1 MEMPPG
7 PPVVGPS
14 SPPPAQDPGR
24 PPPPDDSSGASPDG
38 LLGDEAANRRLV
50 ATTAALALVAVALM
64 IGVFLMTRDGDG
76 ETAAPEPDP
85 LPTAPVD
92 ESPGPTGPTG
102 PTIDEAE
109 LDELVVEL
117 QAVVEEERG
126 LEFRED
132 IDLELLEDEAYV
144 ERSRQ
149 DFDEDLVDGREDIEN
164 SAAALRALGLWPE
177 EGDPVDIVSQY
188 LSVGSLGYY
197 DPETGEMVV
206 RGTADTPNLR
216 ITLVHELTHALEDQ
230 YFDLDRPELDDRP
243 DESGS
248 AFSALVEGSAGR
260 VESVYTAS
268 LTEEERA
275 DAEAEQLEY
284 LDGVDVSDF
293 PPVLLEE
300 QRFVYVTGAAFVQAL
315 YDDGGNAAVNRALR
329 RPPTTSEQIQEPETW
344 PEREPVVEVTAPSAD
359 GEVVEEGV
367 VGQFLVHALA
377 SLSED
382 EPTPEWDG
390 DNSVLW
396 QDGDR
401 DCLRMAIA
409 GDLEALE
416 TGLTPWA
423 EQVGAEMEVD
433 GDLLVVTSCR

>member
-14 SPPPAQDPGR
+14 SPPPAQEPGS
-24 PPPPDDSSGASPDG
+24 PPPPDDSSGASPAG
-38 LLGDEAANRRLV
+38 LLADEAANRRLV

-64 IGVFLMTRDGDG
+64 IGVLLMTRDGDG
-76 ETAAPEPDP
+76 EDAAPEPDP
-85 LPTAPVD
+85 LPTATVPVD
-92 ESPGPTGPTG
+92 GSPEPTG

-109 LDELVVEL
+109 LNELVVEL

-126 LEFRED
+126 LEFREVV
-132 IDLELLEDEAYV
+132 DLQLLEDEAYV

-149 DFDEDLVDGREDIEN
+149 DFDEDLVEGREDIEN
-164 SAAALRALGLWPE
+164 SAAALRAVGLWPE

-230 YFDLDRPELDDRP
+230 YFDLDRPELDDLP
-243 DESGS
+243 DESGF
-248 AFSALVEGSAGR
+248 AFSALVEGSASR
-260 VESVYTAS
+260 VEAVYTAS

-284 LDGVDVSDF
+284 LNGVDVSDF

-344 PEREPVVEVTAPSAD
+344 PERDPVVEVTAPSAD

-367 VGQFLVHALA
+367 VGQFLIHALA

-401 DCLRMAIA
+401 DCLRMAVA

-416 TGLTPWA
+416 TGLTPWV

-433 GDLLVVTSCR
+433 GDRLVVTSCR